1 MGGKL
6 AVEDWLCL
14 YGMIFIY
21 RKDRFS
27 VQEKERNEVKMKELE
42 VEAKK
47 MVEDRRKHTL
57 KVNFL
62 IDYLFNI

>member
-1 MGGKL
+1 
-6 AVEDWLCL
+6 
-14 YGMIFIY
+14 MIFIY